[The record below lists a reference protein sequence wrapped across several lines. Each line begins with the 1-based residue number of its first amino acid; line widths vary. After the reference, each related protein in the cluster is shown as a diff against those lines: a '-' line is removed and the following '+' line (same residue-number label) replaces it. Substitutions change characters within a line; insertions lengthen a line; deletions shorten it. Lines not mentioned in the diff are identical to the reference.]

1 VPLTLASDDPVA
13 VALVQAIRT
22 GDTGWL
28 QRLLDEHPG
37 LASARL
43 HDGKR
48 GSRTPLHVATDWP
61 GYFPNGPAIVR
72 LLAVA
77 GADPSAPVTGGRHSK
92 RRCTGRPA
100 ATTSTWPTR

>member
-22 GDTGWL
+22 SDTGWL

-43 HDGKR
+43 HDGKG
-48 GSRTPLHVATDWP
+48 GSRTPLYVATDWP
-61 GYFPNGPAIVR
+61 GYFPNGPARTSRNAGESTQLDRR
-72 LLAVA
+72 LVVKL
-77 GADPSAPVTGGRHSK
+77 G
-92 RRCTGRPA
+92 
-100 ATTSTWPTR
+100 